1 MKLSSGQIAPEF
13 SLKDQKGVEH
23 KLSDYRGKWVFLY
36 FYPKDDSPGCTIE
49 ACSSRDNMDKFNK
62 FNCTVIGVSTDTEK
76 SHAKFVQKFSLPFT
90 LLADDKKE
98 LVKAYDVW
106 GEKEFMG
113 RDYMGTIRTSF
124 IIDPEGKIRKIYA
137 EVRPKKHIA
146 DVLDDLK
153 KLQKH
158 DNT

>member
-13 SLKDQKGVEH
+13 SLKDQKGAVH

-49 ACSSRDNMDKFNK
+49 ACSVKDNWDNFKK
-62 FNCTVIGVSTDTEK
+62 FNCTVLGVSTDGEK

-90 LLADDKKE
+90 LLADDQRN
-98 LVKAYDVW
+98 LVKIYDVW

-124 IIDPEGKIRKIYA
+124 IIDPEGKIRKVYA

-153 KLQKH
+153 KLQKKH
-158 DNT
+158 IS